1 MNYLNKTI
9 NKEWGVETCI
19 YESDKFAIWHL
30 IINPGQ
36 STSLHSHPNKVTG
49 LLVLDGLAE
58 VSFINETHR
67 LYKLEKK
74 IIRKGVFHKTKNPLK
89 GLNLHLLEVEQPN
102 NKKDILRLED
112 NYGRA
117 CQPFSDDFIDKYP
130 EINLN
135 NNSARFN
142 NDIII
147 DTITINS
154 LNEIGCNNDTI
165 ILIDGEIYEQH
176 IKVLIPGS
184 MTDLQT
190 FKRLAYKF
198 SIRFPLKYFRFYVA

>member
-1 MNYLNKTI
+1 MNYLNKFI
-9 NKEWGVETCI
+9 SKPWGKECCL

-30 IINPGQ
+30 IINPEQ

-67 LYKLEKK
+67 LCKLEKK
-74 IIRKGVFHKTKNPLK
+74 IIRKGVFHKTKNPLQSRY
-89 GLNLHLLEVEQPN
+89 LHLLEVEQPN
-102 NKKDILRLED
+102 DKKDILRLED

-117 CQPFSDDFIDKYP
+117 CQPFSDDFINKTP

-135 NNSARFN
+135 NNPTYFRN
-142 NDIII
+142 
-147 DTITINS
+147 ITISTVTIHS
-154 LNEIGCNNDTI
+154 LDKIEDGNDSI

-176 IKVLIPGS
+176 IKVLVPGS

-190 FKRLAYKF
+190 FKRLANKF
-198 SIRFPLKYFRFYVA
+198 SVKFPIKYFRFYAT

>member
-9 NKEWGVETCI
+9 IKDWGLESCI

-30 IINPGQ
+30 IIKPGQ

-49 LLVLDGLAE
+49 LLILDGVAE
-58 VSFINETHR
+58 VSFINQTHR
-67 LYKLEKK
+67 LYELEKK

-89 GLNLHLLEVEQPN
+89 GLDLHVLEAEQPN
-102 NKKDILRLED
+102 DKKDILRLED

-117 CQPFSDDFIDKYP
+117 CRPFSDDFVDKIP
-130 EINLN
+130 EISLN
-135 NNSARFN
+135 KNRVYFRNTT
-142 NDIII
+142 I

-154 LNEIGCNNDTI
+154 LDEIKDSNDPI
-165 ILIDGEIYEQH
+165 ILVDGEIYEQH

-198 SIRFPLKYFRFYVA
+198 SVKFPIKYFRFYAT